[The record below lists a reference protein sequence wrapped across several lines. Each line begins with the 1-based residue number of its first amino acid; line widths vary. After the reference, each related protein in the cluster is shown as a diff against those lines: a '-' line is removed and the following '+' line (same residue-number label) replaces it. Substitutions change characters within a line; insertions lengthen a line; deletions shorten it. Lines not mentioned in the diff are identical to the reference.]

1 MCSNCGNIKEKLSL
15 TERIYQCEKCN
26 FKIDR
31 DLNAAIK
38 LEQYDAESYAVNAC
52 GESNKQSSAATAD
65 SVKQEANRN
74 LVL

>member
-31 DLNAAIK
+31 DLNATIN
-38 LEQYDAESYAVNAC
+38 LEQYDAASYPVKVC
-52 GESNKQSSAATAD
+52 QESNKQNSNATAD
-65 SVKQEANRN
+65 PVKQEANRN